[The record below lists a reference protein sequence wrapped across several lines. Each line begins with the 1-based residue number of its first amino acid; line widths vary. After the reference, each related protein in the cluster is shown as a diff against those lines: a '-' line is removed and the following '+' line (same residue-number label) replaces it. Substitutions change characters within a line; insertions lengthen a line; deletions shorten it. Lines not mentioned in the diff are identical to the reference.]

1 MAKKISHFTPQTS
14 IMIKSI
20 AVVGS
25 GIAGLAA
32 ANRVRELAPDV
43 QLLVFERAEKL
54 GGVLKTVT
62 RGGYQIEQ
70 SVDNFITTIPYGL
83 DLCRRLG
90 LEDQLVL
97 TNPAYRRTYV
107 VHRNRLHLLPDG
119 FLMMA
124 PTQMWPLAVT
134 PILSPLG
141 KLRAGLEYF
150 IPRRQTEGD
159 ESMARFIQRRLG
171 REAFER
177 LVEPLVSAIYAADL
191 ERLSVEATLPRFRQ
205 MEREHGSLIR
215 AMRREMAE
223 RRRAKKQAQTASGP
237 RYSMFVTLRDGLEQI
252 VERIAARLEPESIRT
267 GEAVRKVSPTPQGQW
282 TLTTARGEET
292 VDAVVLATPS
302 FVTADLLREVDLEVA
317 DELQHIEHSGTAIVS
332 VAFDDAKI
340 GRTIR
345 GMGAVV
351 PKVAN
356 SPIIAISFSS
366 HKYPH
371 RAPKGKTLLR
381 VFVGGA
387 RAPELAEM
395 ADEKLIPLVL
405 EQLKILLHTQG
416 EPEMVDVA
424 HWPRTMPQYHV
435 GHKELVARIES
446 HIQQLAGL
454 ELAGCAYHG
463 VGMPDCIHSGE
474 LAVERILS
482 EKR

>member
-1 MAKKISHFTPQTS
+1 MSHSIS
-14 IMIKSI
+14 SI

-32 ANRVRELAPDV
+32 AHRVRELAPEV
-43 QLLVFERAEKL
+43 RLLIFERNKKL

-62 RGGYQIEQ
+62 RGPYQIEQ
-70 SVDNFITTIPYGL
+70 SVDNFITTLPYGL

-90 LEDQLVL
+90 LDDQLVQ
-97 TNPAYRRTYV
+97 TNPKYRRTYV

-119 FLMMA
+119 FMMMA
-124 PTQMWPLAVT
+124 PTRMWPLAVT
-134 PILSPLG
+134 PILSPVG

-150 IPRRQTEGD
+150 LPCRRTEGD
-159 ESMARFIQRRLG
+159 ESMAQFIRRRLG

-205 MEREHGSLIR
+205 MERDHGSLIR
-215 AMRREMAE
+215 AMRRDMAA
-223 RRRAKKQAQTASGP
+223 RRRTKRQAETNSGP

-252 VERIAARLEPESIRT
+252 VDRIAAKLEPEGIRT
-267 GEAVRKVSPTPQGQW
+267 SEPVQRVVPTETGQW
-282 TLTTARGEET
+282 IVQTERDSET
-292 VDAVVLATPS
+292 VNAVVLATPS
-302 FVTADLLREVDLEVA
+302 FVTADLLRDVDTELA
-317 DELQHIEHSGTAIVS
+317 DELQGIEHSGTAIVS
-332 VAFDDAKI
+332 VAFDDTKI
-340 GRTIR
+340 GRSIH

-371 RAPKGKTLLR
+371 RAPEGKTLLR

-395 ADEKLIPLVL
+395 EDDRLVPLVL
-405 EQLKILLHTQG
+405 EQLKVLLRTEG
-416 EPEMVDVA
+416 EPEMIDVA

-446 HIQQLAGL
+446 RVEPLTRL
-454 ELAGCAYHG
+454 ELAGCAYRG

-474 LAVERILS
+474 AAVEKILNL
-482 EKR
+482 